1 MKYLKKELPMTQD
14 VKIRITIEIE
24 NIQKMTAESVI
35 RSNHFEQWMI
45 EILKRMG
52 EIAID
57 AVLESDTEGISQ
69 GTRNCWVR
77 DANFNDGMRRSKGHA
92 AGI

>member
-1 MKYLKKELPMTQD
+1 
-14 VKIRITIEIE
+14 
-24 NIQKMTAESVI
+24 
-35 RSNHFEQWMI
+35 
-45 EILKRMG
+45 MG
-52 EIAID
+52 EMAGE
-57 AVLESDTEGISQ
+57 AVLDLDTEGISQ